1 MTKVSKNDPWRGVNS
16 SFPENDG
23 PKDDSSLFSP
33 VDVRG
38 LGLRTFCEQALQAR
52 AATSTDTNMT
62 LVPGKLYLRQQNG
75 LWELIHN
82 RDGRG
87 TLDYYGIESQEQLI
101 ELAQSLLKGN
111 RK

>member
-1 MTKVSKNDPWRGVNS
+1 MAIRTNRSDPWHGPGS
-16 SFPENDG
+16 AFEPNDG
-23 PKDDSSLFSP
+23 PTNNSEQFAP
-33 VDVRG
+33 VDTRG
-38 LGLRTFCEQALQAR
+38 IGLRGFVEQALQAR

-87 TLDYYGIESQEQLI
+87 TFDYYRIESQAQLI
-101 ELAQSLLKGN
+101 ELAQSLLKGS
-111 RK
+111 